1 MDGSLPVIRYRLF
14 TPQKVQGIN
23 PGSKSYFAVSVQV
36 FVVRGRLNHGS
47 VCFEL
52 FQVATRI
59 QN

>member
-1 MDGSLPVIRYRLF
+1 MDGSLPVIRYLLF
-14 TPQKVQGIN
+14 AAQKVQGIT
-23 PGSKSYFAVSVQV
+23 PGSKSYFAVPVQV
-36 FVVRGRLNHGS
+36 FVVCGCLNHGS